1 MSMNEYEHPALTLAR
16 PTPSRYRMHT
26 QPHALVKPHYE
37 LVKRA
42 IDIVASLIMLII
54 AAPVIALCAVA
65 IWITDPGPIFFA
77 QRRTG
82 LGGRRFSMYKL
93 RTMVENAAELKADLV
108 HLNSR
113 TGPDFKIEFDPRVTP
128 IGRTLRRA
136 SLDEL
141 PQLYNVL
148 RGDMSLVGPR
158 PTSFP
163 IEQYSLWHTA
173 RLEVRP
179 GVTGL
184 WQVEARHVPDFDSR
198 IRLDIEYIERR
209 SLALDLWILGKTMG
223 PVLSGRG
230 AT

>member
-1 MSMNEYEHPALTLAR
+1 
-16 PTPSRYRMHT
+16 
-26 QPHALVKPHYE
+26 
-37 LVKRA
+37 
-42 IDIVASLIMLII
+42 
-54 AAPVIALCAVA
+54 VIGLCAIA

-113 TGPDFKIEFDPRVTP
+113 TGPDFKIECDPRVTP
-128 IGRTLRRA
+128 VGRILRRA